1 MINAYAKAFIILSCE
16 AHLSLYHLFCE
27 VHLSFFYRAKRKIFA
42 VFNNNVYL
50 VASFRKMLKLT
61 NMEKEKLELEY
72 QLKSTSISV
81 LWNMISTSH
90 GLSEWFSETVHV
102 TDEKY
107 VFVWRD
113 HEEPAYLLNMKPLDY
128 ISFQWERD
136 KNTDYY
142 FELRIVKHELAGGLS
157 ILVTEFAAPEDRE
170 DEIRLWNKLITDLRR
185 KLGV

>member
-1 MINAYAKAFIILSCE
+1 MAD
-16 AHLSLYHLFCE
+16 
-27 VHLSFFYRAKRKIFA
+27 
-42 VFNNNVYL
+42 
-50 VASFRKMLKLT
+50 FREMLKLVS
-61 NMEKEKLELEY
+61 MEKEKLELEY

-157 ILVTEFAAPEDRE
+157 ILVTEFVAPEDRE